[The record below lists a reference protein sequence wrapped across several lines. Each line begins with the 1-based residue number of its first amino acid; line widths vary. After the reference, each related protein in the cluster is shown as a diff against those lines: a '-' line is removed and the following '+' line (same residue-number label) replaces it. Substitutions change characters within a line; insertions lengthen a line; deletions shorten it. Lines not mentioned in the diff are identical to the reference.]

1 VRRIIAGKAYDT
13 DTAELVAS
21 GSNDHEL
28 SDAWW
33 SLYRTSAGA
42 WFEIAA
48 GHDGVVEEFQPLTDA
63 EARRWLERHA
73 NRHVERYFGLAPEA
87 SAADH
92 KGLRFSRRAFVAAIG
107 VLECLTQ
114 ATLTRFLYKLG
125 PDFPELAGDESISKS
140 KRLSK
145 LIGVYDQRP
154 ERTVEGG
161 DTLQDVVIEKAA
173 ALVRVDLLSW
183 GDDAPEW
190 VSDHKEFCR
199 LLAMDG
205 FVVTDRSI
213 RRSLPED
220 VNLPAAQ
227 NELDRLLAKHSF
239 VVPAGHLRQAV
250 EAHADG
256 HWASANSQIRT
267 FLDALF
273 DEIAARL
280 DPNNASLGTGQ
291 PRRTQLAAR
300 GFFSRSLNEWDDD
313 GRNFINGLFRRL
325 SPQGSHPGLSD
336 EEDSTFRLHIALLAA
351 RLFLSRYDSQVT
363 P

>member
-1 VRRIIAGKAYDT
+1 MTMSCRTLGGLSTGQALEHGSRWQLGMMAWLRNFNRSQTPRR
-13 DTAELVAS
+13 
-21 GSNDHEL
+21 
-28 SDAWW
+28 
-33 SLYRTSAGA
+33 
-42 WFEIAA
+42 
-48 GHDGVVEEFQPLTDA
+48 
-63 EARRWLERHA
+63 RRWLERHA
-73 NRHVERYFGLAPEA
+73 NRLVERYFGLAPEA

-114 ATLTRFLYKLG
+114 ATLTRFLYELG
-125 PDFPELAGDESISKS
+125 PDFPGLAGDESISKS

-161 DTLQDVVIEKAA
+161 DTLQDVIIEKAA

-205 FVVTDRSI
+205 FVVTDGSL

-256 HWASANSQIRT
+256 HWASATVRFEP
-267 FLDALF
+267 FLTPFSTKL
-273 DEIAARL
+273 
-280 DPNNASLGTGQ
+280 
-291 PRRTQLAAR
+291 PRA
-300 GFFSRSLNEWDDD
+300 
-313 GRNFINGLFRRL
+313 
-325 SPQGSHPGLSD
+325 
-336 EEDSTFRLHIALLAA
+336 
-351 RLFLSRYDSQVT
+351 
-363 P
+363 